1 MRVLT
6 LWLLT
11 SLFSILHAGEP
22 PRFNVRL
29 RINRTVSAPTA
40 GTIDFGTS
48 GIPVN
53 TGRGITGRAPGG
65 IEVRAKHSATGYGLV
80 VDGQTLAIP
89 ENASAAV
96 DIHGLPFVIRSTS
109 NSLEWIPHYRA
120 EGILRLGAC
129 AANITV
135 YDADGNGLFDDL
147 AQPTALG
154 VDLYDD
160 GHFRFGTTVE
170 LCGRLLQAEGI
181 AADGSSITFSERARL
196 IPEVGKTAPALSVH
210 TITGQTIQIDQ
221 HRFKPLIIDFWA
233 SWCSVCI
240 SEFPALEELYSNRT
254 VDIISI
260 NIDDV
265 SSVSSA
271 RAVLS
276 RNRPA
281 WPQVV
286 TGQGVATSAW
296 QAFQS
301 LSYAGGLP
309 VYAVIDEGGVLRYA
323 GTGGGPALPEIKAA
337 LAAISR

>member
-6 LWLLT
+6 LWLFT
-11 SLFSILHAGEP
+11 SLLSILQAGEP
-22 PRFNVRL
+22 PRFNVPL

-40 GTIDFGTS
+40 GTINFGAS
-48 GIPVN
+48 GIPAN
-53 TGRGITGRAPGG
+53 AGLGLTGRAPGG
-65 IEVRAKHSATGYGLV
+65 IEVRAKHTTTGYALV
-80 VDGQTLAIP
+80 VDGQNLAIA
-89 ENASAAV
+89 ENASTAV

-147 AQPTALG
+147 AQPGALA

-160 GHFRFGTTVE
+160 GRFRFGTTVE
-170 LCGRLLQAEGI
+170 LCGRLLQAEQLTV
-181 AADGSSITFSERARL
+181 DGSSITFSERARL
-196 IPEVGKTAPALSVH
+196 IPEVGKTAPALSVY
-210 TITGQTIQIDQ
+210 TITGQTIQLNQ
-221 HRFKPLIIDFWA
+221 LRFKPLIIDFWA

-240 SEFPALEELYSNRT
+240 SEFPALEQLYSSKT

-260 NIDDV
+260 NIDDG

-276 RNRPA
+276 RKRPA

-309 VYAVIDEGGVLRYA
+309 VYALIDERGVVRYA